1 MQMHLQGHL
10 QKVFDALYDMGVINP
25 VLKKDW
31 CKAYDEIPHYR
42 KRLNQAFLVVNKHQ
56 NDPEKMVYE
65 LAKFEEK
72 ILEFLAIEVAR
83 EFAEFQTRTSLQ

>member
-1 MQMHLQGHL
+1 MHLQGNL
-10 QKVFDALYDMGVINP
+10 QKVFDALYNMGVIDP

-31 CKAYDEIPHYR
+31 CKAYDEIPTHR
-42 KRLNQAFLVVNKHQ
+42 IRLDQAVVVVNSYQ

-65 LAKFEEK
+65 LTKFEEK

>member
-1 MQMHLQGHL
+1 
-10 QKVFDALYDMGVINP
+10 MGVIDP

-31 CKAYDEIPHYR
+31 WKAYDEIPTYR
-42 KRLNQAFLVVNKHQ
+42 GRLDQAVIVVNNYQ
-56 NDPEKMVYE
+56 NDLEKMVYE

>member
-1 MQMHLQGHL
+1 MHLQGNL
-10 QKVFDALYDMGVINP
+10 QKVFDALYNMGVIDP

-31 CKAYDEIPHYR
+31 GKAFDEIPTHRYR
-42 KRLNQAFLVVNKHQ
+42 LDQAVVIVNSYQ
-56 NDPEKMVYE
+56 NDLEKMVYE

>member
-1 MQMHLQGHL
+1 MHLQGNL
-10 QKVFDALYDMGVINP
+10 QKVFDALYNMGVIDP

-31 CKAYDEIPHYR
+31 CKAYDEIPTYR
-42 KRLNQAFLVVNKHQ
+42 GRLDQAVIVVNNYQ
-56 NDPEKMVYE
+56 NDLEKMVYE

>member
-1 MQMHLQGHL
+1 MHLQGNL
-10 QKVFDALYDMGVINP
+10 QKVFDALYDMGVIDP

-31 CKAYDEIPHYR
+31 CEAFDEIPTYR
-42 KRLNQAFLVVNKHQ
+42 IRLDQAVVVVNSFQH
-56 NDPEKMVYE
+56 DPEKMVYE
-65 LAKFEEK
+65 LGKFEEK

>member
-1 MQMHLQGHL
+1 MHLQGNL
-10 QKVFDALYDMGVINP
+10 QKVFDALYNMGVIDP

-31 CKAYDEIPHYR
+31 CEAYAEIPSYR
-42 KRLNQAFLVVNKHQ
+42 SRLDQAVLVVNSHQ
-56 NDPEKMVYE
+56 NDPEKMLYE
-65 LAKFEEK
+65 LGKFEER

>member
-1 MQMHLQGHL
+1 MHLQGNL
-10 QKVFDALYDMGVINP
+10 QKVFDALYNMGVIDP

-31 CKAYDEIPHYR
+31 CQAFDEIPTHR
-42 KRLNQAFLVVNKHQ
+42 IRLDQAVLVVNNYQH
-56 NDPEKMVYE
+56 DTEKMVYE
-65 LAKFEEK
+65 LGKFEEK